1 MTSLGHNELINAVLV
16 QRKDYALNEQE
27 DFCQYFLPTCNTILE
42 NTMMQLSRKLVN
54 QNEMLIESLC

>member
-1 MTSLGHNELINAVLV
+1 MPWMSKKSFANMAT
-16 QRKDYALNEQE
+16 Y
-27 DFCQYFLPTCNTILE
+27 NTILE

>member
-27 DFCQYFLPTCNTILE
+27 DFCQY
-42 NTMMQLSRKLVN
+42 MAHMQYYLRKYHDAVMRQLVN